1 MATSTTGP
9 RATDVVFMYGSQTG
23 NAESIAL
30 NLLDQAQQRGYQ
42 AQALVMDDYE
52 KVAFH
57 PQSVYVFVVSTTGD
71 GDPPDNATKFWRYLR
86 RIAKKQSENWSF
98 MRYTL
103 LGLGD
108 TNYDNFCNGGK
119 RLDEKLRELQAKP
132 FYPRALADDATGLEE
147 TVEPWCAGLW
157 APLAEVCQTK
167 SGGKVLPGTSKGS
180 TAETVVPVPTPT
192 TTTITTTTS
201 SSSSDVR
208 PVDPMAEKL
217 AELDISAPA
226 TEGNTSPAVNGPPE
240 TESESDS
247 DTVWVGHHLPL
258 DFAPLAQLSSL
269 TGTPRVPAMLCQLV
283 KSESESA
290 TPTSDQAVDRGT
302 LYSRHAPG
310 QVFQARITQAQCLT
324 APDALKT
331 TLALTFQPLPAAGK
345 SADFWPGDAFGVI
358 CPNPTPLV
366 GALLVRLGLAD
377 TADTPLTIAPV
388 AETKPIP
395 TYLSHLGPVS
405 PRTIFTDLLDL
416 VAVPKKAFIRMLA
429 DYTAD
434 AEEKKQ
440 LLYLCSKQG
449 ATLFSTFRDLRPTL
463 LDILTTFPSCQP
475 PLERLLDTLPP
486 HQPRYYS
493 VANAP
498 PPPPPS
504 LSTSEGDEA
513 SHSTFDLRFV
523 FNVVQYDQPAP
534 LVVKRE
540 GLCTPWLE
548 RLSLGRPFPTPTAPL
563 HLFLKPNH
571 HGFQLTRDPTR
582 PIVMIGPGTGVAPF
596 MGFLEQLARS
606 TPASASRETWLFYGC
621 RDPRKDYLFRD
632 QLEGYERDGVLSRL
646 VVAYSR
652 YSPSSPPTPA
662 TEGAEHPR
670 YVQHHLRRHAADIY
684 RLIVHDN
691 AIIYVCGDALN
702 MARDVNETLAEIL
715 VQAEKNEDDPHFGI
729 TLMDAKKLLVQWM
742 QEHRYL
748 RDLVL
753 GKPRGLG

>member
-201 SSSSDVR
+201 SSSSDV
-208 PVDPMAEKL
+208 P
-217 AELDISAPA
+217 
-226 TEGNTSPAVNGPPE
+226 
-240 TESESDS
+240 
-247 DTVWVGHHLPL
+247 
-258 DFAPLAQLSSL
+258 
-269 TGTPRVPAMLCQLV
+269 
-283 KSESESA
+283 
-290 TPTSDQAVDRGT
+290 
-302 LYSRHAPG
+302 
-310 QVFQARITQAQCLT
+310 RITQAQYLT

-388 AETKPIP
+388 AETTPIP

-748 RDLVL
+748 RDLVSQ
-753 GKPRGLG
+753 